1 MAAEGD
7 LSLATTAGADGARD
21 RASRGEPD
29 LELLFRAS
37 IVVCLAATVVIL
49 LPGVHG
55 HAAVPAVDLI
65 LDTIALL
72 VSAIL
77 TGLAWARFR
86 ERNESV
92 AIYHAAAFLALAVA
106 YGIAVVVSLQH
117 SASIVSLGDPEAA
130 QVVVFA
136 IARLGAAILFVIGGA
151 FTGRRSYGWRPPW
164 ILAAPTLAV
173 VVAGILAQLVGPPTE
188 ALEIIG
194 FDADSELPHITPFG
208 AALHLVTAS
217 LFFAGAYTSRRVWRT
232 ARAVIYGW
240 IAIGLVF
247 AGFAELQWAIYPSAH
262 PGQVSTG
269 DLLWL
274 ACFLVLLLG
283 LEASVRRNLRDLRA
297 ANVELAELRDADVER
312 AALEERARLAR
323 ELHDGLAQDLWLAKL
338 RTGQVATMDD
348 LPPEARRALEEA
360 GSAIDS
366 GLADARE
373 AVAALRNTTGAHEG
387 ICNLVRRS
395 VDEFSDRF
403 GLRVEYA
410 FEGEH
415 TTKVAART
423 QAEVLRITHEALANV
438 ARHAD
443 ATVVGVRLEIR
454 GDRIWLRV
462 VDNGRGFDVASRPPQ
477 TFGLASMRE
486 RAALIGGRLRV
497 LSRPGAGTRVVLS
510 APFAPP
516 VAHPAGS
523 RPMSRP
529 GVALRVMVVDDHPL
543 VRSAV
548 ARAIAADGMIV
559 AAEASSAEE
568 ALALAPSVAP
578 DVLLLDIA
586 LPGMSGV
593 QLVRELAP
601 RLPKTKIVMLT
612 VSAADRDVA
621 RRDAQRSQRLPHEGR
636 LGRRRS
642 CVRCG
647 RRRRTSS

>member
-7 LSLATTAGADGARD
+7 LSLATSARADMARE
-21 RASRGEPD
+21 RPSRERPD

-37 IVVCLAATVVIL
+37 IVVCAAATVVVL

-55 HAAVPAVDLI
+55 HAAAPAVDLI

-72 VSAIL
+72 VSTLL

-86 ERNESV
+86 ERSEPV

-106 YGIAVVVSLQH
+106 YGIGVVVSLQH
-117 SASIVSLGDPEAA
+117 SGSIASLGEPVDA
-130 QVVVFA
+130 QVLVFA

-151 FTGRRSYGWRPPW
+151 FTGRRSYGWFPTW

-173 VVAGILAQLVGPPTE
+173 IVGGVVAQIFGPPTE
-188 ALEIIG
+188 ALEILRFEEG
-194 FDADSELPHITPFG
+194 SQLPDITPFG
-208 AALHLVTAS
+208 AALHLVTTS
-217 LFFAGAYTSRRVWRT
+217 LFFAGAYASRRVWRVD
-232 ARAVIYGW
+232 RAVIYGW

-247 AGFAELQWAIYPSAH
+247 AGFAELQWALYPSAH

-274 ACFLVLLLG
+274 ACFVVLLLG

-297 ANVELAELRDADVER
+297 ANVELAGLRDADAER

-348 LPPEARRALEEA
+348 LPSEARHALEEA

-373 AVAALRNTTGAHEG
+373 AVAALRNTTTAHEG
-387 ICNLVRRS
+387 LCNRVRRS

-403 GLRVEYA
+403 GLRVEFA

-415 TTKVAART
+415 TTRVAART
-423 QAEVLRITHEALANV
+423 QAEVLRIAHEALANV

-454 GDRIWLRV
+454 EDRIWLRV
-462 VDNGRGFDVASRPPQ
+462 VDNGRGFDVASRPPE

-516 VAHPAGS
+516 VARPAGS
-523 RPMSRP
+523 RP
-529 GVALRVMVVDDHPL
+529 
-543 VRSAV
+543 
-548 ARAIAADGMIV
+548 
-559 AAEASSAEE
+559 
-568 ALALAPSVAP
+568 
-578 DVLLLDIA
+578 
-586 LPGMSGV
+586 
-593 QLVRELAP
+593 
-601 RLPKTKIVMLT
+601 
-612 VSAADRDVA
+612 
-621 RRDAQRSQRLPHEGR
+621 
-636 LGRRRS
+636 
-642 CVRCG
+642 
-647 RRRRTSS
+647 